1 MLMIDAQAADYAL
14 RSARLTILSFAVV
27 NLCGEMHAR
36 TAWRVSVI
44 ALQRLLSTEG
54 RVLVSHDISLMIYNN
69 WTVCCIW
76 VLIQTFV
83 LISDIMLA

>member
-1 MLMIDAQAADYAL
+1 MIDVQAADYAL
-14 RSARLTILSFAVV
+14 MNVLLTTSSFAMV

-54 RVLVSHDISLMIYNN
+54 RALVSHDITWIDLR
-69 WTVCCIW
+69 TVIRMK
-76 VLIQTFV
+76 L
-83 LISDIMLA
+83 